1 MQIKQKLSKQIMS
14 LSNGY
19 INKGPQRATVM
30 LPNPEERLQKPTCKP
45 QAHNVLEILSCQS
58 IYDCCSLH
66 LILSSFNVVLS
77 PHTLPSADWLCA
89 CAGPKVLL
97 ISEVVVYE
105 VGKGNADPCL
115 GVCPTF

>member
-58 IYDCCSLH
+58 IYDCFSCTSSSVPSM
-66 LILSSFNVVLS
+66 LSCLPTPCPVL
-77 PHTLPSADWLCA
+77 TDSAHALV
-89 CAGPKVLL
+89 PK
-97 ISEVVVYE
+97 
-105 VGKGNADPCL
+105 C
-115 GVCPTF
+115 C